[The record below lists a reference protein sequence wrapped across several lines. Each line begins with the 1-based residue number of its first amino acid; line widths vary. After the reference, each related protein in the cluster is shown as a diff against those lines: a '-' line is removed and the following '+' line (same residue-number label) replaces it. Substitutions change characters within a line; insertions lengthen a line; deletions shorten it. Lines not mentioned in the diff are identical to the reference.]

1 MFTLMYP
8 NKESGVHLLKAYE
21 KEHMKQQNVLRTPK
35 FSTQMYIKYN

>member
-21 KEHMKQQNVLRTPK
+21 KEHMKTTKRSFNPQM
-35 FSTQMYIKYN
+35 STQMYRKYN